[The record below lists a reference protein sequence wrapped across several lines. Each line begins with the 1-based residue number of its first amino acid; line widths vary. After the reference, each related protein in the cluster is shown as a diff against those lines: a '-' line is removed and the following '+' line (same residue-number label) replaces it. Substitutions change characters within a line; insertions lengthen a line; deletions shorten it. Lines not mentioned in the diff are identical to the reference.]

1 MGNSDSERVCWKGI
15 MKLRGNCTRLE
26 REGEAVNKR
35 KGDWKV
41 SRIESL
47 ISQDMQGEKFI
58 WEER

>member
-1 MGNSDSERVCWKGI
+1 
-15 MKLRGNCTRLE
+15 MKLHGNCTRLE